1 MRITELLK
9 KDSVSLGVRVDSKD
23 AAINYLV
30 DLHAR
35 VGNITDKAVFKEGI
49 VKREESGS
57 TAIGEGIA
65 IPHAKNKAVTKAGLA
80 AMTVPEG
87 VDYDSLDGQPT
98 NLIFMIA
105 APEGG
110 SDVHLEVLSR
120 LSMLLIDEDFR
131 KELLASKNVDEFLKV
146 CDKYEAAKFPEE
158 FATEASGSS
167 TAGGKGATEASGSST
182 AGGKGATEASGSST
196 AGGKGAAE
204 ASDSKA
210 PAYKVLAVTAC
221 PTGIAHTYMAAEAL
235 EKEGKKL
242 GIPVKAETNG
252 SGGAKNIL
260 TDEEIASCD
269 GIIVAADKNVETARF
284 DGKPVLFVK
293 VADGIHK
300 PAELIQKIES
310 GEVPVHHEKGAA
322 KTYSKADGSI
332 GSRIYKHLM
341 NGVSHMLPFVI
352 GGGILTALAFLIDTL
367 CGYGATGGSSFGSCT
382 PLSAFF
388 KYAGGLAMGIMV
400 PVLAGFIA
408 ESIADRPGLA
418 VGFLGGLLASSGN
431 AAIAGYTW
439 ANDGLSGFQN
449 FIAKFGFTGPAGG
462 NTVSG
467 FLGGIVAGFLAGYIV
482 LLLRKLCDRLPQSL
496 EGIKPTL
503 IYPVVG
509 MFVTAVLMIFI
520 FNPLIGVVNTGLSNM
535 LSALAEKNLLIVLG
549 LILGGMMAVD
559 MGGPINKAA
568 YVYGTMVLGTASELL
583 AAGANLTD
591 PAVQACYISM
601 AAVMVGGMVPP
612 LGIALA
618 CIFFPKK
625 FTKAE
630 RNSTVSNIV
639 MGCGFITEGAIPFAA
654 ADPGHVIPCTFIGA
668 AVAGALSA
676 AFRCTLMAP
685 HGGLFVFATVGHP
698 LMYIVSWL
706 VGSAVTCI
714 LLGLIKKP
722 AQE

>member
-131 KELLASKNVDEFLKV
+131 KELLASKNVEEFLKV

-158 FATEASGSS
+158 FAKDEQSADDKATDGQKADAAGSEG
-167 TAGGKGATEASGSST
+167 TGKQKADAAG
-182 AGGKGATEASGSST
+182 
-196 AGGKGAAE
+196 
-204 ASDSKA
+204 SKA

-583 AAGANLTD
+583 AAGVSLTD

-722 AQE
+722 VQE